1 MTIKYVKDFEFPA
14 KAGYTKSAARKPAK
28 MARGGRATDAELRAA
43 KRIMGASEP
52 ESITIREVTE
62 TIGRPD
68 PSEGEREI
76 PVIRRTDG
84 ERRRRPTA
92 REQRER
98 AGSSITLAEIEAM
111 AIAEALRDQ
120 EEQDYLQELLI
131 EELIGDRIERV
142 DFNEGGSLPK
152 IGDYEMYQPGGSQGP
167 DSTDKRRMLAA
178 ERERMA
184 AAQAS
189 SPAYNH
195 DRWAETRARNFDDFL
210 SHPAN
215 RRKQEGMSVS
225 DRQRRLDADRGIAGE
240 PMSAALRGRM
250 AAAQRGLGADRGQRR
265 LDQLAQRGAAGM
277 PQRQYGQL
285 DAPEQS
291 DPGGYD
297 AGGYDSNSYDDYED
311 AGYAKGG
318 SKKSGSKKDWIQG
331 AIKKPGALRKTLK
344 VKKGESI
351 PKGELRKAAKGEKID
366 GKKPSKKTQQRAR
379 LAETLGKMNT
389 KKAAKGG
396 SMRKQGYDDRLD
408 ESLGMSNGRNSQ
420 SMKARRDESKGMEK
434 AMGKRAYSRVGT
446 MDKAKGGRA
455 KQGYDDRLDESLGS
469 RDGKKSQSMKS
480 RRDESKGMEKSMGR
494 KAYSSVGTMD
504 KGSKLAAVNRST
516 ALKGFKQMGVMKRG

>member
-28 MARGGRATDAELRAA
+28 MAAGGRVTDAELRVSDAELRAAQKAMGASGRVTDAELRAL
-43 KRIMGASEP
+43 KRAMGASKP

-68 PSEGEREI
+68 
-76 PVIRRTDG
+76 RRTDG
-84 ERRRRPTA
+84 ERKRRLTD

-98 AGSSITLAEIEAM
+98 MGSSITLEEIEAM
-111 AIAEALRDQ
+111 AIADALRDQ
-120 EEQDYLQELLI
+120 EEQNYLQELI
-131 EELIGDRIERV
+131 VEELIGDRVEGAARLTDAEIRALERLTDAELRALDDNERV

-152 IGDYEMYQPGGSQGP
+152 IWDYEMYQPGGSQGP

-215 RRKQEGMSVS
+215 RRKPEGMMAGA
-225 DRQRRLDADRGIAGE
+225 QRGLGEDRGYMDA
-240 PMSAALRGRM
+240 RM
-250 AAAQRGLGADRGQRR
+250 AAAQRGSGADRGQRR

-277 PQRQYGQL
+277 PQRQYDQL
-285 DAPEQS
+285 GTLPEQP

-297 AGGYDSNSYDDYED
+297 AGGYDSNSYDNYED
-311 AGYAKGG
+311 EGYAKGG
-318 SKKSGSKKDWIQG
+318 PNWIKG

-351 PKGELRKAAKGEKID
+351 PKGELKKAAKGEKID

-396 SMRKQGYDDRLD
+396 SMRKQGYDD
-408 ESLGMSNGRNSQ
+408 Q
-420 SMKARRDESKGMEK
+420 
-434 AMGKRAYSRVGT
+434 
-446 MDKAKGGRA
+446 
-455 KQGYDDRLDESLGS
+455 LDESLGS
-469 RDGKKSQSMKS
+469 RNGSNSQPMKS
-480 RRDESKGMEKSMGR
+480 RRNESKGMEKSMGKR
-494 KAYSSVGTMD
+494 AYSAVDTMD
-504 KGSKLAAVNRST
+504 MAKGGSTNKLAAVNRST

>member
-43 KRIMGASEP
+43 QKAMGASGRVTDAELRALKRAMGASKP

-62 TIGRPD
+62 TIGSSD

-84 ERRRRPTA
+84 ERRRRPTD

-98 AGSSITLAEIEAM
+98 MGSSITREEIEAM
-111 AIAEALRDQ
+111 AIAHALRDQ

-142 DFNEGGSLPK
+142 DFNDGGSALQNVRDEEGRV
-152 IGDYEMYQPGGSQGP
+152 INIQDDAADEL
-167 DSTDKRRMLAA
+167 RRVEERRPHDAQ
-178 ERERMA
+178 EREDK
-184 AAQAS
+184 S
-189 SPAYNH
+189 SQLARIGARERDAH
-195 DRWAETRARNFDDFL
+195 EELHRDRDEAV
-210 SHPAN
+210 
-215 RRKQEGMSVS
+215 M
-225 DRQRRLDADRGIAGE
+225 
-240 PMSAALRGRM
+240 
-250 AAAQRGLGADRGQRR
+250 LGAK
-265 LDQLAQRGAAGM
+265 
-277 PQRQYGQL
+277 
-285 DAPEQS
+285 
-291 DPGGYD
+291 
-297 AGGYDSNSYDDYED
+297 
-311 AGYAKGG
+311 KG
-318 SKKSGSKKDWIQG
+318 GSKKDWIQG

-455 KQGYDDRLDESLGS
+455 KQGYDDKLDESLGS

-516 ALKGFKQMGVMKRG
+516 ALKGFKQMGVMKRI